1 MLAKHCPR
9 TEQYNHLRANEAAG
23 DQFANHLVSS
33 ASLSIFSR
41 STPLS
46 ALASPDADAT
56 QYPPVE
62 VVTAEEELNIG
73 YSTKIRPN

>member
-1 MLAKHCPR
+1 MMKQR
-9 TEQYNHLRANEAAG
+9 IEQYKHLRANEAAG
-23 DQFANHLVSS
+23 DQFANQLVSS
-33 ASLSIFSR
+33 TSLSIFPR

-62 VVTAEEELNIG
+62 ITAEEELNIG

>member
-1 MLAKHCPR
+1 MMKQR

-23 DQFANHLVSS
+23 DQFANQLVSS
-33 ASLSIFSR
+33 ASLSIFPK

-46 ALASPDADAT
+46 ALGSPDADAT

-62 VVTAEEELNIG
+62 VTAEEELNIG

>member
-62 VVTAEEELNIG
+62 VTAEKELNIG